1 LSRVNSNKL
10 PGENE
15 DKLGHPFVGPAGQ
28 LLDRI
33 IAAAG
38 WDRDDLYIT
47 NVVKCRAHDEGKNI
61 QPNTVQI
68 AACVGHLMQEI
79 DMVKPKIIL
88 CLGSIAATTL
98 IHPKFKI
105 TEEHGRWFEIRPGI
119 LAMAIYHPS
128 YILHKG
134 EGTPEQDKA
143 KEEVWDDIQS
153 VISKLEEI

>member
-1 LSRVNSNKL
+1 M

-15 DKLGHPFVGPAGQ
+15 DKTGRPFVGPAGQ

-38 WDRDDLYIT
+38 WKREDLYIT
-47 NVVKCRAHDEGKNI
+47 NIVKCRPHEDGKNM
-61 QPNTVQI
+61 PPTTVQI
-68 AACVGHLMQEI
+68 AACMKHLTQEI
-79 DMVKPKIIL
+79 EMVKPKIIL
-88 CLGSIAATTL
+88 CLGTTAAATL

-105 TEEHGRWFEIRPGI
+105 TEEHGCWFEIKPGV

-134 EGTPEQDKA
+134 EGTPEQEKV
-143 KEEVWDDIQS
+143 KLEVWDDIQL
-153 VISKLEEI
+153 VIEKLKEV